1 MMALPFVGCLAAIG
15 AAWAGQRTVALWLW
29 AADVALL
36 LVLFRLH
43 ATDALKLD
51 F

>member
-15 AAWAGQRTVALWLW
+15 AAWAGHRAAALWLW
-29 AADVALL
+29 AANLVLL
-36 LVLFRLH
+36 LVLFRMH
-43 ATDALKLD
+43 ATDVLKLD